1 MYQTT
6 FKLRPMT
13 AMQGFSLIEL
23 LVVLMIVGL
32 MSSLVVV
39 ALPGS
44 GSAGRPGEAQAGQL
58 AGLLRLGRAEAVV
71 RATPMALMTQLAESD
86 DASDS
91 LHWLMWQGNQW
102 IAAGMEPF
110 QIPGHTDFRWLKPL
124 RRQMNANHTLDNKV
138 PDIVFYPTGEITDF
152 EVQLGEITV
161 QLDDFGNVLVSSDHA
176 DHSQGSGV

>member
-71 RATPMALMTQLAESD
+71 RATPIALADVARQPVDSGRNGTI
-86 DASDS
+86 SDS
-91 LHWLMWQGNQW
+91 RPHR
-102 IAAGMEPF
+102 F
-110 QIPGHTDFRWLKPL
+110 PL
-124 RRQMNANHTLDNKV
+124 A
-138 PDIVFYPTGEITDF
+138 
-152 EVQLGEITV
+152 
-161 QLDDFGNVLVSSDHA
+161 
-176 DHSQGSGV
+176 